1 MTNTAP
7 AQVFSAREAIR
18 VALADLALAYD
29 RKETRGVSGAEMAR
43 ACGVSPQSFGRY
55 LSGERVFPLDHLPL
69 LPPTAYRAA
78 LAAIEACRATPSA
91 ARPVDSRGR
100 RLSTLVGEHQALLE
114 RVLADNRVDEAESAQ
129 LRVVHARRLRGARG
143 IRGPLARERA
153 VKRLPVLPGLIVCAP
168 LSARLTDRGCLSVQ
182 QRERPPFGCRGCA
195 TGAALALRAGVVPV
209 PAPGVLPRTA
219 PAPRPVEPTPAPRA
233 LRTQPASPEVLD
245 AAVAAVP
252 RLVARYG
259 TRAAVCRALGM
270 SRSAIHDITV
280 RGHAGEW
287 LCRRLIEADNASSAQ
302 RAA

>member
-114 RVLADNRVDEAESAQ
+114 RVLADNRVDEAESA
-129 LRVVHARRLRGARG
+129 
-143 IRGPLARERA
+143 RERA

-219 PAPRPVEPTPAPRA
+219 PAPRPDAPTTPAPRA

>member
-114 RVLADNRVDEAESAQ
+114 RVLADK
-129 LRVVHARRLRGARG
+129 GARG

>member
-129 LRVVHARRLRGARG
+129 LRAS
-143 IRGPLARERA
+143 LARERA

-219 PAPRPVEPTPAPRA
+219 PAPRPDAPTTPAPRA